1 MGEFFVSNPMKPLFC
16 RASLVV
22 AALAALAASP
32 LRADP
37 EYPKKGPDIF
47 DVHADGSAQVAAA
60 LVQAAAEHKRVILDF
75 GANWCIWC
83 RRLHST
89 FESDPAVSR
98 ELAKDFVVVLVD
110 VNTRNGTKRN
120 ADVNARY
127 GNPIEHGIPVLVVLD
142 SDGRQLTTKDSG
154 ELEEG
159 DAHSPA
165 KIMAFLAAW
174 APPGH

>member
-1 MGEFFVSNPMKPLFC
+1 MRLPFR
-16 RASLVV
+16 RAILGL
-22 AALAALAASP
+22 AALAALAAAP

-37 EYPKKGPDIF
+37 EYPKMGPDIY
-47 DVHADGSAQVAAA
+47 DVHADGAAQIAAA
-60 LVQAAAEHKRVILDF
+60 LSQAAAEHKRVIVDL

-89 FESDPAVSR
+89 FEGDPAVASA
-98 ELAKDFVVVLVD
+98 LKKAFVVVLVD
-110 VNTRNGTKRN
+110 VNTRRGVKRN

-142 SDGRQLTTKDSG
+142 SDGRQLTTKDTG

-159 DAHSPA
+159 GGHRPV
-165 KIMAFLAAW
+165 KITAFLAAW
-174 APPGH
+174 APSGH